1 MIMRHKTKETT
12 LPLNRYVFDW
22 VMTYLPKQRLE
33 SPKTQKNYKLSI
45 KLFLDYLEG
54 EGITNLTFAC
64 LKPDVI
70 NGWIQWMLEK
80 RGNCAQTC
88 NTRLSAL
95 KSFIKYIGM
104 RDTTMKS
111 LYYDT
116 SEYVENVKAPKRK
129 IQGFSRAAITALF
142 AVPDKSKKGIRDLTF
157 MVLLYGAAL
166 RLDEILSI
174 QMKHL
179 HLDAD
184 NPFVTIIGKRN
195 ILRSPYL
202 LSGVVKHMNHYISIY
217 HVDSSTA
224 EDFLF
229 YSPCGNSR
237 GKLSQESMRKR
248 VKQIARKAH
257 EICSEVPLSLHP
269 HQFRHAR
276 AQHMLEDGISIT
288 ELSKYLGHADID
300 TTMIYIDVSIEQ
312 MKKAIEKLEN
322 ESNIPKIEKS
332 WKGKSNEITE
342 LRKSL
347 GF

>member
-1 MIMRHKTKETT
+1 MIMKQKTKNTT
-12 LPLNRYVFDW
+12 SPLNRYVFDW

-33 SPKTQKNYKLSI
+33 SLKTQRSYKLSI
-45 KLFLDYLEG
+45 KLFLDYLENK
-54 EGITNLTFAC
+54 GITNLTLTC
-64 LKPDVI
+64 LEPDVI
-70 NGWIQWMLEK
+70 NGWIRWMLEK

-88 NTRLSAL
+88 NTRLAAL

-104 RDTTMKS
+104 RDATMKS

-116 SEYVENVKAPKRK
+116 LEYVENVKAPKRK
-129 IQGFSRAAITALF
+129 IHGFSRAAISALF
-142 AVPDKSKKGIRDLTF
+142 TIPDKSKKGIRDLAF

-174 QMKHL
+174 QIKHL
-179 HLDAD
+179 HLDVD

-195 ILRSPYL
+195 ILRSPFL
-202 LSGVVKHMNHYISIY
+202 LSGVVKHINRYISIY
-217 HVDSSTA
+217 HDESPDP

-229 YSPCGNSR
+229 YSPCANSR

-248 VKQIARKAH
+248 VKQIASKAH

-276 AQHMLEDGISIT
+276 AQHMLEDGISIA
-288 ELSKYLGHADID
+288 ELSKYLGHANID
-300 TTMIYIDVSIEQ
+300 TTMIYLDVSIEQ
-312 MKKAIEKLEN
+312 MKKALEKLES

-332 WKGKSNEITE
+332 WKGKSSEIAE

>member
-1 MIMRHKTKETT
+1 MIMKRKTKETT
-12 LPLNRYVFDW
+12 SPLNRYVFDW
-22 VMTYLPKQRLE
+22 IMTYLPKQRLE

-45 KLFLDYLEG
+45 KLFLDYLESK
-54 EGITNLTFAC
+54 GITNLTFAC
-64 LKPDVI
+64 LKPDMI

-88 NTRLSAL
+88 NTRLAAL
-95 KSFIKYIGM
+95 KSFIKYIGV

-111 LYYDT
+111 LYYDI
-116 SEYVENVKAPKRK
+116 SEYVENIKAPKRK
-129 IQGFSRAAITALF
+129 VHGFSRAAITALF
-142 AVPDKSKKGIRDLTF
+142 TVPDKSKKGIRDLAF

-174 QMKHL
+174 QIKHL
-179 HLDAD
+179 HLDTD

-202 LSGVVKHMNHYISIY
+202 LSGIVKHMNHYISVY
-217 HVDSSTA
+217 HGDSPVP

-229 YSPCGNSR
+229 YSPCGSAR
-237 GKLSQESMRKR
+237 AKLSQESMRKR
-248 VKQIARKAH
+248 TKQIASKAH
-257 EICSEVPLSLHP
+257 ERCSEVPLSLHP

-276 AQHMLEDGISIT
+276 AQHMLEDGISIA
-288 ELSKYLGHADID
+288 ELSKYLGHSNID
-300 TTMIYIDVSIEQ
+300 TTMVYLDVSIEQ

-332 WKGKSNEITE
+332 WKGKSSEIAE